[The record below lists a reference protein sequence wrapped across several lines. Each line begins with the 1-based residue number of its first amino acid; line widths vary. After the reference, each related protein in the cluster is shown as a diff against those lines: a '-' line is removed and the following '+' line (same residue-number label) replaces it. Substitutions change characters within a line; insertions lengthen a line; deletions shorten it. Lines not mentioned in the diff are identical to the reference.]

1 MHSSFVIGTN
11 TIQKGVTMILNTGNR
26 TDIPAFY
33 SQWFYNRIRAGFVLV
48 RNPYYPQQVIR
59 YRLSPE
65 LVDCLAFCTKN
76 PLPML
81 ERLSEISAFKQF
93 WFVTITPYSRDIEPH
108 VPDQAQVIE
117 AFKRL
122 SDAVGIQAVG
132 WRYDPI
138 FISEKYSL
146 DYHLDSFS
154 QMAASLRG
162 YTDHAVISFIDL
174 YQKTRR
180 NFRGVQVVTNAER
193 ATIGRAFAAITRQ
206 NGMTLRTCMEGT
218 ALEKFGVDCS
228 GCMTQAVLERAIG
241 TSLKV
246 PKNRHTSR
254 EGCDCL
260 LGSDIGVYNSC
271 GHGCLYCYANYD
283 DQTVMHNMANHDP
296 KSPYL
301 IGNAMAE
308 DIIKAAQQVSYRDD
322 QLSFF

>member
-1 MHSSFVIGTN
+1 
-11 TIQKGVTMILNTGNR
+11 MILNTGNR

-33 SQWFYNRIRAGFVLV
+33 SEWFYNRIRAGFVLV
-48 RNPYYPQQVIR
+48 RNPYYPQQVIQ
-59 YRLSPE
+59 YRLTPAV
-65 LVDCLAFCTKN
+65 VDCLAFCTKN
-76 PLPML
+76 PSPML
-81 ERLSEISAFKQF
+81 ERLSEIAAFKQF
-93 WFVTITPYSRDIEPH
+93 WFVTVTPYGRDIEPH

-122 SDAVGIQAVG
+122 SEAVGIEAVS

-146 DYHLDSFS
+146 DFHRDSFER
-154 QMAASLRG
+154 MASSLKG
-162 YTDHAVISFIDL
+162 YTDHCVISFIDL

-180 NFRGVQVVTNAER
+180 NFKGIQAVTTAER
-193 ATIGRAFAAITRQ
+193 TEIGQAFATIASQ
-206 NGMTLRTCMEGT
+206 NGMILRTCCEGVDL
-218 ALEKFGVDCS
+218 APYGVDCS

-271 GHGCLYCYANYD
+271 GHGCRYCYANHD
-283 DQTVMHNMANHDP
+283 DQTVKHNMANHDP
-296 KSPYL
+296 KSPFL
-301 IGNAMAE
+301 IGNTMAE
-308 DIIKAAQQVSYRDD
+308 DIIKAAKQVSYLDG
-322 QLSFF
+322 QLSLFGKI

>member
-1 MHSSFVIGTN
+1 
-11 TIQKGVTMILNTGNR
+11 MILNTGNR

-33 SQWFYNRIRAGFVLV
+33 SEWFYNRIRAGFVLV

-65 LVDCLAFCTKN
+65 VVDCLAFCTKN
-76 PLPML
+76 PAPML
-81 ERLSEISAFKQF
+81 DRLSEISAFKQF
-93 WFVTITPYSRDIEPH
+93 WFVTITPYGRDIEPH
-108 VPDQAQVIE
+108 VPDKSQVIE

-122 SDAVGIQAVG
+122 SDVVGIQAVS

-146 DYHLDSFS
+146 DFHRDSFE
-154 QMAASLRG
+154 QMAISLKG
-162 YTDHAVISFIDL
+162 YTDHSVISFIDL

-180 NFRGVQVVTNAER
+180 NFKGIQAVTTAER
-193 ATIGRAFAAITRQ
+193 TEIGQAFATIARQ
-206 NGMTLRTCMEGT
+206 NGMILRTCCEGVDL
-218 ALEKFGVDCS
+218 APYGVDCF

-271 GHGCLYCYANYD
+271 GHGCSYCYANHD
-283 DQTVMHNMANHDP
+283 GQTVKHNMANHDP
-296 KSPYL
+296 SSPFL
-301 IGNAMAE
+301 IGNTMAE
-308 DIIKAAQQVSYRDD
+308 DIIKAAKQVSYLDG
-322 QLSFF
+322 QLSLFGKI

>member
-1 MHSSFVIGTN
+1 
-11 TIQKGVTMILNTGNR
+11 MILNTGNR

-33 SQWFYNRIRAGFVLV
+33 SEWFYNRIRAGFVLV

-65 LVDCLAFCTKN
+65 VVDCLAFCTKN
-76 PLPML
+76 PAPML
-81 ERLSEISAFKQF
+81 DRLSEISAFKQF
-93 WFVTITPYSRDIEPH
+93 WFVTITPYGRDIEPH
-108 VPDQAQVIE
+108 VPDKSQVIE

-138 FISEKYSL
+138 FISKKYSL

-180 NFRGVQVVTNAER
+180 NFKGVQAVTSPER
-193 ATIGRAFAAITRQ
+193 AVIGQALAAITRQ
-206 NGMTLRTCMEGT
+206 NGMMLRTCLEGSD
-218 ALEKFGVDCS
+218 LKEFGVDCS
-228 GCMTQAVLERAIG
+228 GCMTQSVIERAIG
-241 TSLKV
+241 MNLKM
-246 PKNRHTSR
+246 PKNYHTSR
-254 EGCDCL
+254 KGCDCL

-271 GHGCLYCYANYD
+271 GHGCRYCYANHD
-283 DQTVMHNMANHDP
+283 METVRHNMASHDP
-296 KSPYL
+296 NSLFL

>member
-1 MHSSFVIGTN
+1 
-11 TIQKGVTMILNTGNR
+11 MILNTGNR
-26 TDIPAFY
+26 TDMPAFY
-33 SQWFYNRIRAGFVLV
+33 SEWFYNRIRAGFVLV

-65 LVDCLAFCTKN
+65 VVDCLAFCTKN
-76 PLPML
+76 PAPML
-81 ERLSEISAFKQF
+81 DRLSEISAFKQF
-93 WFVTITPYSRDIEPH
+93 WFVTITPYGRDIEPH

-122 SDAVGIQAVG
+122 SDVVGIQAVG

-146 DYHLDSFS
+146 DFHRDSFE
-154 QMAASLRG
+154 QMAFSLKG
-162 YTDHAVISFIDL
+162 YTDHSVISFIDL

-180 NFRGVQVVTNAER
+180 NFKGIQAVTTAER
-193 ATIGRAFAAITRQ
+193 TEIGQAFATIARQ
-206 NGMTLRTCMEGT
+206 NGMILRTCCEGVDL
-218 ALEKFGVDCS
+218 APYGVDCF

-271 GHGCLYCYANYD
+271 GHGCSYCYANHD
-283 DQTVMHNMANHDP
+283 GQTVKHNMANHDP
-296 KSPYL
+296 SSPFL
-301 IGNAMAE
+301 IGNTMAE
-308 DIIKAAQQVSYRDD
+308 DIIKAAKQVSYLDG
-322 QLSFF
+322 QLSLFGKI